1 MIHYFKI
8 TVIGLVVFLSS
19 CEKVI
24 NIDLESNDPLIMIE
38 GVVTDDPTIPN
49 TVKITKSVNFSES
62 NDFPTVSGADVSI
75 IDDLGNAVILSET
88 SPGIYQNSSLI
99 GIPGRTYYLTV
110 YAEGKTYTSVSKM
123 PQKVN
128 LDTISIGEG
137 MGPGTEGLKSITPV
151 YTDPVGRGN
160 YYRFKLK
167 KNSEIS
173 SSILLADDQAVDG
186 ATNNNSLFD
195 QDLEFKVGDTAVVS
209 MMCIDKPV
217 HLYFYSLNQN
227 GSGPG
232 ASATPANP
240 VTNIEGAT
248 LGYFSAQTIQTKQ
261 VVIQ

>member
-1 MIHYFKI
+1 MTHYFKI
-8 TVIGLVVFLSS
+8 AVIGLVVFLSS

-24 NIDLESNDPLIMIE
+24 NIDLESNEPLIMIE
-38 GVVTDDPTIPN
+38 GVVTDDPTIPS

-62 NDFPTVSGADVSI
+62 NNFPAVSNADVTI
-75 IDDLGNAVILSET
+75 LDDLGNAFVLSET
-88 SPGIYQNSSLI
+88 SPGVYQNSSLV
-99 GIPGRTYYLTV
+99 GVSGRTYYLTV
-110 YAEGKTYTSVSKM
+110 YIDGKTYTSVSKM
-123 PQKVN
+123 PQNVN
-128 LDTISIGEG
+128 LDTISVGEG
-137 MGPGTEGLKSITPV
+137 MGPGAEDLKSITPV
-151 YTDPVGRGN
+151 YTDPVGKGN

-167 KNSEIS
+167 KNSEMS

-186 ATNNNSLFD
+186 GTNNTSLFD
-195 QDLEFKVGDTAVVS
+195 QNLEFKVGDTAVVT